1 MADLKEQLL
10 KAGLITEEQSKR
22 VAHEK
27 RVDGKKLG
35 REERET
41 RVRKARAEAEREK
54 TARAEADRQRERE
67 RRKELEHKT
76 LEQQERQRGEANWET
91 ALREGQLTHWE
102 GPKKYYF
109 SDGGRI
115 ECLSV
120 TEETRGRLET
130 GGAAIVRL
138 RDGRYTLLHA
148 GAARKL
154 AVAVPSRLVT
164 FHEG

>member
-22 VAHEK
+22 VSHEK
-27 RVDGKKLG
+27 RVDSKKLG
-35 REERET
+35 RGERESLS
-41 RVRKARAEAEREK
+41 RKARAEAEREK
-54 TARAEADRQRERE
+54 TKRAEADRQRERE
-67 RRKELEHKT
+67 RRKNLEHKT
-76 LEQQERQRGEANWET
+76 LEQQVRQRGEAIWET
-91 ALREGQLTHWE
+91 ALREGQLSHWE

-115 ECLSV
+115 EYLSV
-120 TEETRGRLET
+120 TDEARGQLES

-138 RDGRYTLLHA
+138 RDGRFTLLHA

-154 AVAVPSRLVT
+154 AVTVPSRLVT
-164 FHEG
+164 FHEA